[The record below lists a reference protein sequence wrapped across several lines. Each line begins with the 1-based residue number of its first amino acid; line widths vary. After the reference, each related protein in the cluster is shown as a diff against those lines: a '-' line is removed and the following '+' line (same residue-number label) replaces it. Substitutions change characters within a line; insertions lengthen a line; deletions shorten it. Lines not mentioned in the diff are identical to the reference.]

1 MLEKTPD
8 YREYF
13 NIDDNISYLNSAYM
27 GLLPKSSVQKGNY
40 GFELKSK
47 SWEIQWND
55 FYDKPE
61 NTRQL
66 FSKLI
71 NADNDSVFFVPSA
84 SYGFS
89 VFANNFKLDHRKT
102 ILLLEEEFPS
112 NVWIWKEL
120 AKNQNG
126 NVKFVRR
133 PDDDDWTSAILN
145 DLNAD
150 TALVSVPNCHWTDG
164 GLINLEILSK
174 ELREKNIS
182 LAIDGTQSVGV
193 MPIDLQ
199 KIKPDFMVVS
209 GYKWCLGPYSLGL
222 AYIDSKY
229 HSGEPIEYNWLSK
242 LPMPADSKFP
252 DMTAYDEFE
261 FENAR
266 KFDFGQ
272 RGNFHLIPALESSL
286 QLITNI
292 GPENIY
298 KYVDNLNEEI
308 IKSTSEMGFSNI
320 VRNLRARHYLGLR
333 FENEI
338 PNNFV
343 ENLAK
348 ENVFISARG
357 KKAIRVTPHIWNN
370 LNDIDKFLNALKRV
384 L

>member
-199 KIKPDFMVVS
+199 KIKPDFIVVS

>member
-199 KIKPDFMVVS
+199 KIKPDFIVVS

-242 LPMPADSKFP
+242 LPIPADSKFP

-308 IKSTSEMGFSNI
+308 IKSTSEMRFSNI

>member
-61 NTRQL
+61 NTRKL